1 MGIYQN
7 INVIRYSEIMQL
19 STFKL
24 NTYSFCFLT
33 AVAPEVSVVEPS
45 EKGRVVVTEGTGLKL
60 KCRFTGA
67 PTPRVVWLKD
77 GLPLRPDFR
86 LRVKD
91 KR

>member
-1 MGIYQN
+1 MLIS
-7 INVIRYSEIMQL
+7 IS
-19 STFKL
+19 
-24 NTYSFCFLT
+24 
-33 AVAPEVSVVEPS
+33 AVGPKVTTVEPS
-45 EKGRVVVTEGTGLKL
+45 VRGRVVVTEGTGLKL

-67 PTPRVVWLKD
+67 PTPRVIWLKD

>member
-1 MGIYQN
+1 MH
-7 INVIRYSEIMQL
+7 ML
-19 STFKL
+19 F
-24 NTYSFCFLT
+24 FLT
-33 AVAPEVSVVEPS
+33 AVAPKVSVVEPS

>member
-1 MGIYQN
+1 MN
-7 INVIRYSEIMQL
+7 I
-19 STFKL
+19 
-24 NTYSFCFLT
+24 
-33 AVAPEVSVVEPS
+33 AVFRGYNCIFYHQIIFFSAAAPKISSVEPS
-45 EKGRVVVTEGTGLKL
+45 ERGRVVVTEGTGLKL

-67 PTPRVVWLKD
+67 PTPRVIWLKD

>member
-1 MGIYQN
+1 
-7 INVIRYSEIMQL
+7 MQL
-19 STFKL
+19 SNGKL
-24 NTYSFCFLT
+24 NAYPFYLT
-33 AVAPEVSVVEPS
+33 AVAPKVSVVEPS

>member
-1 MGIYQN
+1 MHIVF
-7 INVIRYSEIMQL
+7 IL
-19 STFKL
+19 A
-24 NTYSFCFLT
+24 
-33 AVAPEVSVVEPS
+33 AVAPKVSVVEPS

-91 KR
+91 KRYKNFLCSQNISNTYILF